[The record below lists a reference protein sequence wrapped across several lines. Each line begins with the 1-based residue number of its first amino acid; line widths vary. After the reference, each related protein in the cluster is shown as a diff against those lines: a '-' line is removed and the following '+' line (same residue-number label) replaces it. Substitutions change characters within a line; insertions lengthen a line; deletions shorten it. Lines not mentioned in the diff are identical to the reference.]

1 VYYLPSG
8 VGAIF
13 NSGILVIHG
22 PEKCWVYNIPSKLKS
37 WRATDRL
44 IREIAPRMSETA
56 STTYEF
62 GTAKG
67 YAVVALTPSLNS
79 CRWEEIERAGTELKE
94 RIVAL
99 DRPVFMLDLTQ
110 LDFMGSSA
118 VALIV
123 RLWKTT
129 QEGKG
134 NMVVVNTSSMIAEV
148 LEIAGLTRIWNIVE
162 TRKEAEGIL
171 RGNSFSSASPMA
183 RFFLAILGWVTA
195 AGALFFVTAGE
206 KQLLDIDPQT
216 ARMLTF
222 TCGGIAAIA
231 GLVAAIRDRQ
241 IWRALGVLLVLVAAG
256 VTIAAATQ

>member
-1 VYYLPSG
+1 
-8 VGAIF
+8 
-13 NSGILVIHG
+13 
-22 PEKCWVYNIPSKLKS
+22 
-37 WRATDRL
+37 
-44 IREIAPRMSETA
+44 MSEIA

-62 GTAKG
+62 DTAKG
-67 YAVVALTPSLNS
+67 YAVVAFTPSLNN
-79 CRWEEIERAGTELKE
+79 CRWEEIERAGKELKE
-94 RIVAL
+94 RLVAL

-134 NMVVVNTSSMIAEV
+134 EMVIVNTSSMIAEV
-148 LEIAGLTRIWNIVE
+148 LGIAGLTGIWNIVE
-162 TRKEAEGIL
+162 THEEAEEIL
-171 RGNSFSSASPMA
+171 GEKSFSTASPMS
-183 RFFLAILGWVTA
+183 RFFLAVLGWVTA
-195 AGALFFVTAGE
+195 AGALCFVTVDE

-216 ARMLTF
+216 ARILAL

-231 GLVAAIRDRQ
+231 GLVAAIRDRE

-256 VTIAAATQ
+256 VTIAAATL